1 MRFSQAFIPTLKEVP
16 SDVEVVSHKLMIR
29 AGMIRQVARGIYDT
43 LPLGLRVLRKIEQIV
58 REEHDRAG
66 CLEVQLPCLVPAELW
81 RETGRWNQYGKEL
94 LRIKDRNDRDF
105 CFGPTQEEVIT
116 DLVRREIRSYR
127 ELPKNFYQIHTKF
140 RDEIR
145 PRFGLMRGREFL
157 MKDAYSFHA
166 SQESLDEH
174 YIRMRDVYVRIF
186 ERCGLATKV
195 VEADTGSIGGKSSH
209 EVVVL
214 ADTGESEI
222 AFCSACDYS
231 ANLEKA
237 ETYNSPSPPLTI
249 RGGKQLEEVAT
260 PGLKNV
266 EEVAAFLKVKP
277 SQMIKTLVYLRDG
290 GLVVALIAGDLEIN
304 EIKLKNATGAEFLT
318 LADAGTVRELTGA
331 EVGFAGPCGLK
342 KKTVLGEVSVLAD
355 SSVMAIT
362 DGVTGANKTDAHLT
376 GVVPGVDFI
385 PDQIVDLRLIRANDP
400 CPRCEKGRLGMKRGI
415 EVGHIF
421 KLGTKYSAAM
431 NATFLDEA
439 GKAHPIIMGTYGI
452 GIGRTAAAA
461 IEQNHDDKG
470 IIWPLPIAPYTVTIL
485 TLQADAA
492 VIEMAE
498 KIYRD
503 LQQAAVEVLYDD
515 RNERAG
521 SKFADAELIGI
532 PLQILIG
539 SRGLKDGVVEVK
551 QRKTGAVEKI
561 KPEQVLTYV
570 QNFR

>member
-1 MRFSQAFIPTLKEVP
+1 
-16 SDVEVVSHKLMIR
+16 
-29 AGMIRQVARGIYDT
+29 
-43 LPLGLRVLRKIEQIV
+43 
-58 REEHDRAG
+58 
-66 CLEVQLPCLVPAELW
+66 
-81 RETGRWNQYGKEL
+81 
-94 LRIKDRNDRDF
+94 
-105 CFGPTQEEVIT
+105 
-116 DLVRREIRSYR
+116 
-127 ELPKNFYQIHTKF
+127 
-140 RDEIR
+140 
-145 PRFGLMRGREFL
+145 
-157 MKDAYSFHA
+157 
-166 SQESLDEH
+166 
-174 YIRMRDVYVRIF
+174 
-186 ERCGLATKV
+186 
-195 VEADTGSIGGKSSH
+195 
-209 EVVVL
+209 
-214 ADTGESEI
+214 
-222 AFCSACDYS
+222 
-231 ANLEKA
+231 
-237 ETYNSPSPPLTI
+237 
-249 RGGKQLEEVAT
+249 
-260 PGLKNV
+260 
-266 EEVAAFLKVKP
+266 
-277 SQMIKTLVYLRDG
+277 
-290 GLVVALIAGDLEIN
+290 
-304 EIKLKNATGAEFLT
+304 
-318 LADAGTVRELTGA
+318 
-331 EVGFAGPCGLK
+331 
-342 KKTVLGEVSVLAD
+342 
-355 SSVMAIT
+355 MAIT

-400 CPRCEKGRLGMKRGI
+400 CPRCEKGRLGLKRGI